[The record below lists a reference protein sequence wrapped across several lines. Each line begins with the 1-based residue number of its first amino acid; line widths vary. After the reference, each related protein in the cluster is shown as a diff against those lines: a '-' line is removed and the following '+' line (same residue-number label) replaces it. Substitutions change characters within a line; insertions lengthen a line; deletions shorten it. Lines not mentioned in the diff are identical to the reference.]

1 MGKIFNILESL
12 NLASKDTK
20 EIFSESTRDIEN
32 LKVFKDAI
40 SEIIYI
46 DDFYIGDHVYNE
58 GSYREEQT
66 TALSASDQDIA
77 DCKRRSTDFFNFYS
91 NKTICDFGCGEG
103 TFLFN
108 TIKNTKK
115 SYGIEIQ
122 ENYIKELN
130 KKNIECANNI
140 SYIDDNS
147 LDSCFMFHCLE
158 HLEDPLHHL
167 KSIKPKLLP
176 GGKIIIEVPHA
187 RDLLIKDLNIQEFI
201 DFTLWS
207 QHLILHT
214 RESLNAF
221 LIASGYS
228 NISIHGTQRY
238 SIANHIKWAKDGLPG
253 GHNGQLGK
261 METPELVN
269 AYLQA
274 LDRIDATDTL
284 IAIAEK

>member
-20 EIFSESTRDIEN
+20 EIFSKSTRDIEN
-32 LKVFKDAI
+32 LKVFRDSI

-46 DDFYIGDHVYNE
+46 DDFYIGDQEYSE
-58 GSYREEQT
+58 GLYREEQAT
-66 TALSASDQDIA
+66 RSTASDQDIA
-77 DCKRRSTDFFNFYS
+77 DCKRRSVDFFNFYS
-91 NKTICDFGCGEG
+91 NKTICDFGCGAG
-103 TFLFN
+103 TFLLN
-108 TIKNTKK
+108 TIENTRK
-115 SYGIEIQ
+115 SYGVEVQ
-122 ENYIKELN
+122 ENYIKDLN
-130 KKNIECANNI
+130 KKNIECEKNI
-140 SYIDDNS
+140 SYIDNNS

-158 HLEDPLHHL
+158 HLEDPIHHL
-167 KSIKPKLLP
+167 KSIKPKLLS

-221 LIASGYS
+221 LIASGYK

-253 GHNGQLGK
+253 GHNSQLGK
-261 METPELVN
+261 IETPELVN
-269 AYLQA
+269 AYLMA
-274 LDRIDATDTL
+274 LDRVDATDTL